1 MSPRS
6 ILITGASSG
15 IGAALAS
22 AYADHRVTL
31 FLTGRD
37 TWRLEETEKNC
48 RAKGASVH
56 TKSLDVLDRAAM
68 AAWIDACDA
77 QAPLEL
83 VIANAGIS
91 GGTGGGPEWIE
102 SERRIFDVNVTG
114 VLNTVEPAL
123 RPMLTRKKG
132 QIAVMSSV
140 ASFSGWPGAPAY
152 SASKGA
158 VRMWGEGLR
167 GALAQDGIQ
176 INVICPGFVDTPMT
190 DINDF
195 PMPFKMSAERAAG
208 LIISGLRRNK
218 ARIAFPW
225 QTYGIAGLFGLLPAG
240 LSSRLLSCL
249 PGKAS
254 LPTHKESR

>member
-15 IGAALAS
+15 IGAALAA
-22 AYADHRVTL
+22 AYADHGVTL

-37 TWRLEETEKNC
+37 TWRLEETETRC
-48 RAKGASVH
+48 RTRGASVH
-56 TKSLDVLDRAAM
+56 TKSLDVLDRTAM

-77 QAPLEL
+77 IAPLDL

-102 SERRIFDVNVTG
+102 SERRIFEVNVTG

-123 RPMLTRKKG
+123 RPMIKRKSG

-167 GALAQDGIQ
+167 GALAPEGIQ
-176 INVICPGFVDTPMT
+176 VSVICPGFIDTPMT

-195 PMPFKMSAERAAG
+195 PMPFKMSADRAAG
-208 LIISGLRRNK
+208 LIISGLRGNK

-225 QTYGIAGLFGLLPAG
+225 QTYGIAGVFGLLPAG
-240 LSSRLLSCL
+240 LSARLLSRL
-249 PGKAS
+249 PGKPA
-254 LPTHKESR
+254 LQAHKESR